1 MKKVIL
7 LFIFISLPVFSQINF
22 ETGYFIDNNGIKTNC
37 LIRNLDWVNNPSQ
50 IEYKI
55 NNNEK
60 SKFYTVSDI
69 KEFAVENNCIYKR
82 FNVKIDKTSGN
93 INLLGNDR
101 NPIWS
106 DDTVFL
112 KSIVEGE
119 INLYEYIDSNKVVFF
134 ISSGNHE
141 SVEQLVYKEYYKENS
156 QIGKNYLFR
165 QQLFNSIKSN
175 NLDIED
181 FKKINYTKSD
191 IINLLLK
198 YSPNNDLKTK
208 KIEFSKKSIAIN
220 FKIISGI
227 NFTNF
232 SIIYSPSQKYSFDTQ
247 SILTVGFEFECV
259 LPIKKNKWT
268 FFINPNYQSY
278 QAKVVINKDE
288 GYSFY
293 PKEYS
298 LNNRFIEIPVGIRHY
313 LFLKNDTK
321 LFFNAGLT
329 FNYSFNSTL
338 TTQND
343 EFSIYAN
350 SYNRF
355 IGMGLNINKYSFE
368 IRYNSDKDLLREFI
382 FESSKYTSTSILLG
396 YKFL

>member
-1 MKKVIL
+1 M
-7 LFIFISLPVFSQINF
+7 
-22 ETGYFIDNNGIKTNC
+22 
-37 LIRNLDWVNNPSQ
+37 
-50 IEYKI
+50 
-55 NNNEK
+55 
-60 SKFYTVSDI
+60 
-69 KEFAVENNCIYKR
+69 
-82 FNVKIDKTSGN
+82 
-93 INLLGNDR
+93 
-101 NPIWS
+101 
-106 DDTVFL
+106 
-112 KSIVEGE
+112 
-119 INLYEYIDSNKVVFF
+119 
-134 ISSGNHE
+134 
-141 SVEQLVYKEYYKENS
+141 
-156 QIGKNYLFR
+156 
-165 QQLFNSIKSN
+165 
-175 NLDIED
+175 
-181 FKKINYTKSD
+181 
-191 IINLLLK
+191 LK

-338 TTQND
+338 SSQND

>member
-69 KEFAVENNCIYKR
+69 KEFAVENNYIYKR